1 MREDAKLRIMRLIS
15 HDASMSSRQ
24 IAKSV
29 GVSHGSAY
37 YILAALVKKG
47 FVKLDNFRTN
57 PNKRGYSYLLTSK
70 GIHEKSL
77 LTYQFI
83 KRKRLEFENLRR
95 EIKMLENEVGTDST
109 PSILKEDL
117 IISATRDKFI
127 TFFVRI
133 KFA

>member
-109 PSILKEDL
+109 PSILKKE
-117 IISATRDKFI
+117 
-127 TFFVRI
+127 V
-133 KFA
+133 